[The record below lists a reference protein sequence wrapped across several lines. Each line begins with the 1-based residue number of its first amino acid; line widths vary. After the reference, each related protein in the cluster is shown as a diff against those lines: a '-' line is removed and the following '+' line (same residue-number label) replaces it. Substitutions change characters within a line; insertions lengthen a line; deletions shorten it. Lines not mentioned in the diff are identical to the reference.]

1 MPLYKWE
8 GNQFKQFEEPAFEG
22 EREFENLLERD
33 AGLLLDN
40 EQLLIIGRQVSSHEK
55 SEKESLKC
63 DLLALDRYANC
74 VIIELKREKAT
85 RTVIAQALEYA
96 AFVSKL
102 KYSELDKIA
111 HETSRQRG
119 EHYNSLLALHNT
131 FLNIKPGSLRQSSF
145 NQKQRIIIISEGAD
159 KRLLEVAEYLR
170 SYGVDITYIS
180 YFSYRKAD
188 EILVNT
194 ETLLGYPIISETQT
208 GYTVEP
214 EGQII
219 TPQIFMERLSGNEEL
234 CKVAQKFFEYVNN
247 CGATLRKRIE
257 LIRLTIGGKWWV
269 DAYPSKRGTHFR
281 VNVHGDFPMS
291 QVAECRKHLSDVTLR
306 EFGISF
312 NITSMTELEYAIQ
325 VFENIRN
332 LILEGYA

>member
-8 GNQFKQFEEPAFEG
+8 GNQFRQFEEPAFDA
-22 EREFENLLERD
+22 EREFENLLEKD
-33 AGLLLDN
+33 AGLLLDD
-40 EQLLIIGRQVSSHEK
+40 EKLLIIGRQVPYQ
-55 SEKESLKC
+55 KELPKC
-63 DLLALDRYANC
+63 DLLALDRDANC

-102 KYSELDKIA
+102 NYNELDEIA
-111 HETSRQRG
+111 RESTRQQG
-119 EHYNSLLALHNT
+119 APYKSLLALHNT
-131 FLNIKPGSLRQSSF
+131 FFDIEPGLLRQSNF

-170 SYGVDITYIS
+170 SYGVGIAYIS

-194 ETLLGYPIISETQT
+194 ETLLGYPIISETQE
-208 GYTVEP
+208 GYTVDT
-214 EGQII
+214 EGQIL
-219 TPQIFMERLSGNEEL
+219 TRQIFLKRLSGSEEL
-234 CKVAQKFFEYVNN
+234 GKVANKFLEYADH
-247 CGATLRKRIE
+247 CGATFRKRAE
-257 LIRLTIGGKWWV
+257 LIRLTIGGRWWI

-281 VNVHGDFPMS
+281 VNVHGDFPMKH
-291 QVAECRKHLSDVTLR
+291 VAECRKNLPDLTLR

-312 NITSMTELEYAIQ
+312 NITSMTEMEYAIQ
-325 VFENIRN
+325 IFEKVRN
-332 LILEGYA
+332 LIMEGYA